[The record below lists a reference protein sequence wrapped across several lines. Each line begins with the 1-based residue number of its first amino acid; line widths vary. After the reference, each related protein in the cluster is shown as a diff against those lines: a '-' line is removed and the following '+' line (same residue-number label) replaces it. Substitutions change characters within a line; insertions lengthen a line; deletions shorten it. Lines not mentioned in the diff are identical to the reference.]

1 MLSFKREFDVSYSL
15 RFRIRYMLYSFLQFI
30 HSLGDNGGRLPVKGS
45 LSLGHLRRGKKRYK
59 KKKSSW
65 GNEIREKALSS

>member
-1 MLSFKREFDVSYSL
+1 
-15 RFRIRYMLYSFLQFI
+15 MLYSFLQFI

-59 KKKSSW
+59 KTKSSW
-65 GNEIREKALSS
+65 GNEIREEALSS